1 MLRLTPEDHARVTA
15 AVTEAERS
23 SDGEIV
29 TIVTDQSD
37 KYHDVALH
45 WAALASLAAMALAAL
60 FPQIVIG
67 ALDLVLGAWRP
78 APSPGEL
85 LAAMTILAAA
95 TFLVA
100 LLVLRAPALRA
111 ALTPPATKTRRVR
124 ARALDLFKAGTE
136 ARTQGR
142 TGILLYLSLYEHR
155 AEIVAD
161 AAIHSKVMP
170 EVWGDAMGDLVTHV
184 RQGHAGEG
192 MAAAVARMG
201 AVLAEH
207 FPRSAD
213 DTNELPDRLI
223 EL

>member
-29 TIVTDQSD
+29 TIVTDRSD

-45 WAALASLAAMALAAL
+45 RAALASLAAMALAAL

-85 LAAMTILAAA
+85 LAALTILAAA

-184 RQGHAGEG
+184 RQGRAGEG

>member
-29 TIVTDQSD
+29 TIVTDRSD

-161 AAIHSKVMP
+161 AAIHSKVAP

-184 RQGHAGEG
+184 RQGRAGEG

>member
-29 TIVTDQSD
+29 TIVTDRSD

-184 RQGHAGEG
+184 RQGRAGEG